1 MPEELT
7 TQNNN
12 EPQSPEDENPNSP
25 FQIDLDDDSLT
36 DAAIGFGLGTLAT
49 LLIVSIASIFK
60 R

>member
-1 MPEELT
+1 MPDELT
-7 TQNNN
+7 TQTNNKP
-12 EPQSPEDENPNSP
+12 ESPENENSNSP

-49 LLIVSIASIFK
+49 LLIVSLAGIFK